1 MKKICFFMETPFTHG
16 GEQRVVSILSNMLV
30 NKGYDV
36 SIMCTDMTVIR
47 DNSLYNLDENVKIC
61 YLDGYNNKIVKKIR
75 LFRNKLFDEN
85 LLTGKHKNSLF
96 IQRFINCDLI
106 TTLLLRR
113 KINKEDFDVVVSL
126 GMYNKILVRVTP
138 YVKAKVI
145 GWQHSSSERY
155 FNLEHEWFYNQE
167 KFSKYMI
174 NRYDEYIVLT
184 NEDKRF
190 IKDKFNE
197 DVSVIN
203 NPKSILSE
211 KVTDLNNKYFLA
223 VGRFDPIK
231 NFLGLIDIFNEYHK
245 VNKEWKLR
253 IIGDGYLKDEYIKRI
268 KKYRLSKYIE
278 IIDYTPNIDKYYL
291 DSSIYL
297 MSSFHEGWGM
307 VISEA
312 IEFGLPVISYNI
324 TLAPELIID
333 NYNGFIV
340 ERYDEKA
347 FLDRMIE
354 LSSDKKLLKKFSKN
368 SKIFSESKDDSY
380 IIDKWLEVFDDKI
393 EYDNKIKSVNEQII

>member
-1 MKKICFFMETPFTHG
+1 M
-16 GEQRVVSILSNMLV
+16 
-30 NKGYDV
+30 
-36 SIMCTDMTVIR
+36 
-47 DNSLYNLDENVKIC
+47 
-61 YLDGYNNKIVKKIR
+61 
-75 LFRNKLFDEN
+75 
-85 LLTGKHKNSLF
+85 
-96 IQRFINCDLI
+96 
-106 TTLLLRR
+106 
-113 KINKEDFDVVVSL
+113 
-126 GMYNKILVRVTP
+126 
-138 YVKAKVI
+138 
-145 GWQHSSSERY
+145 
-155 FNLEHEWFYNQE
+155 
-167 KFSKYMI
+167 
-174 NRYDEYIVLT
+174 
-184 NEDKRF
+184 
-190 IKDKFNE
+190 
-197 DVSVIN
+197 
-203 NPKSILSE
+203 
-211 KVTDLNNKYFLA
+211 
-223 VGRFDPIK
+223 
-231 NFLGLIDIFNEYHK
+231 
-245 VNKEWKLR
+245 NKEWKLR

-278 IIDYTPNIDKYYL
+278 IIDYTPNSDKYYL

-324 TLAPELIID
+324 TSAPELIID